1 MTGEGVNVVIGV
13 GNRMRRDDAAGPVVV
28 DRLQGK
34 VPRGVHLVESIGD
47 PVSLLGWWQSA
58 SLAVVVDAVKT
69 GSKPGT
75 VFRFNGHDSL
85 PSAFFRQSTHLVG
98 LADAVQMARTL
109 DRMPGVLVLFGI
121 EAQTMDYG
129 EEISPAVHAA
139 LDGVVDSILEMF
151 PSSDSP
157 SSLNGATNA

>member
-1 MTGEGVNVVIGV
+1 MTGDGVNVVIGV
-13 GNRMRRDDAAGPVVV
+13 GNRLRRDDAAGPAVI
-28 DRLQGK
+28 DRLQGRL
-34 VPRGVHLVESIGD
+34 PRAVHLVESIGD

-58 SLAVVVDAVKT
+58 AVAVVVDAVKT

-75 VFRFNGHDSL
+75 VFRFDGHDSL

-109 DRMPGVLVLFGI
+109 GRMPGVLVLFGI
-121 EAQTMDYG
+121 EAENMDYG
-129 EEISPAVHAA
+129 DELSPPVAAA

-151 PSSDSP
+151 PSSGTASDIP
-157 SSLNGATNA
+157 NA

>member
-1 MTGEGVNVVIGV
+1 MTSEGVNVVIGV
-13 GNRMRRDDAAGPVVV
+13 GNRMRSDDAAGPVVI
-28 DRLQGK
+28 DRLQDRL
-34 VPRGVHLVESIGD
+34 PREVHLVESIGD

-75 VFRFNGHDSL
+75 VFQFNGHDSL

-109 DRMPGVLVLFGI
+109 GRMPGVLVLFGI

-129 EEISPAVHAA
+129 EELSPAVVAA
-139 LDGVVDSILEMF
+139 LDGVVDSIVEMF
-151 PSSDSP
+151 QAPDAA
-157 SSLNGATNA
+157 GFADA